1 MLPPPPRS
9 PRTDTRSPYPTL
21 FLSYPPAGAAVLADA
36 PGGALSA
43 RISRAA
49 GNQVRLPRPRDGP
62 GRRDRDH
69 APADPPLRHGRR
81 DPVFGY
87 PDRPLGAR
95 AGSALQGRRR
105 AAADPAAGRDRTR
118 QPRAPSPTAR

>member
-21 FLSYPPAGAAVLADA
+21 FLSYPPAGAADLADA

-49 GNQVRLPRPRDGP
+49 GNQGRLPRPRDGP

-81 DPVFGY
+81 DPVFGRSEE
-87 PDRPLGAR
+87 PT
-95 AGSALQGRRR
+95 SELQSLMRISYAVFRLKEN
-105 AAADPAAGRDRTR
+105 TKELKS
-118 QPRAPSPTAR
+118 QMSIYTN